1 MSLFI
6 YWTQFALV
14 LSRRIR
20 IISVEFAIV
29 MHKCRLQDLPKF
41 AAEIPSAENDT
52 KPSNAAFTSD
62 SISFDFQTDVPI
74 VVGTE
79 QYYKYLV
86 QYRPHYSAEWQDLPL
101 IDHPD
106 NVTTSRQVLNHTI
119 NNLAADTEYEV
130 QVAVCRVWYG
140 VMGECALASS
150 PVVSITTG

>member
-1 MSLFI
+1 
-6 YWTQFALV
+6 
-14 LSRRIR
+14 
-20 IISVEFAIV
+20 

-106 NVTTSRQVLNHTI
+106 NVTTSRQVLNRTI

-130 QVAVCRVWYG
+130 QVAVCRVWDS
-140 VMGECALASS
+140 VRSDCDWAPN
-150 PVVSITTG
+150 PVVRTRTGEKRFRS